1 MIKRADQKKKLK
13 EQTVSKIFQTN
24 AQKFSHGFKIKV
36 WHKFRNLLNSWS
48 LHLLKTSYSPPP
60 PHLLLNQKKSLTN
73 AILVQCL
80 YNGLLQ
86 WFFFDWLIQW
96 LIDGC
101 IPSRKWK
108 ATISELLLY
117 STLGYGLSF
126 VPKNTQNKF
135 NLIITITNTHMTT
148 HLPYPW

>member
-60 PHLLLNQKKSLTN
+60 HLLLNQKKSLTN

-86 WFFFDWLIQW
+86 WFFFLIDWFSDWLMVV
-96 LIDGC
+96 
-101 IPSRKWK
+101 SRQESGRQQFQSFCY
-108 ATISELLLY
+108 TRRSGTGSLLCQKIL
-117 STLGYGLSF
+117 
-126 VPKNTQNKF
+126 KI
-135 NLIITITNTHMTT
+135 NLT
-148 HLPYPW
+148 WS